1 MKIPLQIAFLA
12 LLSVFCVSC
21 ASITPPE
28 PDPAPK
34 PVPEQKEGPWLVRE
48 LDQDGRKVHE
58 WETQTYRHTLFP
70 RTVSFVDSTGKTV
83 NLTESFEIVKKP

>member
-1 MKIPLQIAFLA
+1 MKPVHFAFAALLA
-12 LLSVFCVSC
+12 LLCSC
-21 ASITPPE
+21 AAITPSE
-28 PDPAPK
+28 PDPSPP

-83 NLTESFEIVKKP
+83 KLTESFEIVKKP